1 MSVITRRESIKKA
14 GRFLVGAATCAIY
27 PSFLSGCSD
36 KELDQSIVAHIS
48 KKTSYADIGKLKLT
62 VLYDNIPYK
71 KGLRTDWGFS
81 CLVEGIDKP
90 ILFDAGRYDDLFLS
104 NLSKLQIDSHQID
117 NLFIS
122 HDHPDHIG
130 GVLKFLEIRPEIN
143 LALVKSFRA
152 GFKKAVR
159 KLGADITE
167 IDRPSPVTNNCFSV
181 GEMKSFVKNEHA
193 LVILTDK
200 GSIIITGCAHT
211 GIVEIVE
218 RTKKITND
226 EVLLVMG
233 GFHLLMDGG
242 SSIRKKATRL
252 KELGVQYVAPTHC
265 SGEEAQQIFARLY
278 SDRYLDSG
286 LGRIITANDFT

>member
-1 MSVITRRESIKKA
+1 MSVITRRESIK
-14 GRFLVGAATCAIY
+14 RVVGYLLSMATCAIY

-36 KELDQSIVAHIS
+36 QELDRNIADHIS
-48 KKTSYADIGKLKLT
+48 KNTRYADMGNLKLT

-104 NLSKLQIDSHQID
+104 NLSKLQIDPHQID

-130 GVLKFLEIRPEIN
+130 GVMKFLEVRPQISV
-143 LALVKSFRA
+143 ALVKSFRS

-167 IDRPSPVTNNCFSV
+167 IDRPRLVTNNCFSV

-193 LVILTDK
+193 LGIRTDK
-200 GSIIITGCAHT
+200 GSIILTGCAHP

-218 RTKKITND
+218 RTKKIIND

-233 GFHLLMDGG
+233 GFHLLRDGG

-265 SGEEAQQIFARLY
+265 SGEEAQQVFAKLY

>member
-1 MSVITRRESIKKA
+1 MSVLTRRESIKRV
-14 GRFLVGAATCAIY
+14 GRYLLSMATCTIY

-36 KELDQSIVAHIS
+36 QELDQSIAAHIS
-48 KKTSYADIGKLKLT
+48 KNTSYADIGNLKLT

-71 KGLRTDWGFS
+71 KRLRTDWGFS
-81 CLVEGIDKP
+81 CLVEGLDKT
-90 ILFDAGRYDDLFLS
+90 ILFDAGRFDNIFMS
-104 NLSKLQIDSHQID
+104 NISKFQIDPHQID

-130 GVLKFLEIRPEIN
+130 GVMKFLEVRPKIN
-143 LALVKSFRA
+143 VALVKSFRS

-159 KLGADITE
+159 KRGADITE
-167 IDRPSPVTNNCFSV
+167 IDRPSIVTNNCFSV

-193 LVILTDK
+193 LVIRTDK
-200 GSIIITGCAHT
+200 GSIILTGCAHP
-211 GIVEIVE
+211 GIVEIVK

-233 GFHLLMDGG
+233 GFHLLMDDG

-252 KELGVQYVAPTHC
+252 KEIGVQYVAPTHC
-265 SGEEAQQIFARLY
+265 SGEEAQQIFAKLFG
-278 SDRYLDSG
+278 DRYLDSG